1 MYVSATNAG
10 NVLREDRLR
19 TERQVHAFG
28 RRAAGMIVLGLH
40 QLIEFHIQIQ
50 RARIASLVPWL
61 VIMHWLQI
69 NAHWWLSSAD

>member
-1 MYVSATNAG
+1 MDALAEARTPAG
-10 NVLREDRLR
+10 
-19 TERQVHAFG
+19 
-28 RRAAGMIVLGLH
+28 RAALPGIDTSRADIIVLGLH